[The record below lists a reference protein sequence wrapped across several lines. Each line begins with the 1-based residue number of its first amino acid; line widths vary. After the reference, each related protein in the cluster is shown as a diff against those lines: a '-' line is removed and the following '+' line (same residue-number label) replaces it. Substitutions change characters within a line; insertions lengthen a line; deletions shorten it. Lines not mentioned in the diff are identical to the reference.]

1 MNIVKVII
9 RPATDLSSS
18 ILKVTLGHPVV
29 ILMSSSR
36 HKKAVFC
43 GSLFDLWSKISNDNL
58 LNFLLETMT
67 NKREE
72 KIGEHWVPGMTHLK
86 QAEKR
91 TKRWSRVSSSAQVGC
106 GLAAVYL
113 DTRTF
118 ASNRT
123 TNPKTSMCLRIS
135 STF

>member
-18 ILKVTLGHPVV
+18 ILKVTLEHPVV
-29 ILMSSSR
+29 ILMSGTR

-58 LNFLLETMT
+58 SNFLLETMT

-91 TKRWSRVSSSAQVGC
+91 TKKVESS
-106 GLAAVYL
+106 
-113 DTRTF
+113 F
-118 ASNRT
+118 
-123 TNPKTSMCLRIS
+123 
-135 STF
+135 

>member
-1 MNIVKVII
+1 MGS
-9 RPATDLSSS
+9 T
-18 ILKVTLGHPVV
+18 
-29 ILMSSSR
+29 R

-58 LNFLLETMT
+58 SNFLLETMT

-91 TKRWSRVSSSAQVGC
+91 TKKVESS
-106 GLAAVYL
+106 
-113 DTRTF
+113 F
-118 ASNRT
+118 
-123 TNPKTSMCLRIS
+123 
-135 STF
+135 

>member
-9 RPATDLSSS
+9 GPTTDLSSS

-29 ILMSSSR
+29 ILMSSTR

-43 GSLFDLWSKISNDNL
+43 GSLFDLWSKISN
-58 LNFLLETMT
+58 FRLETMT

-86 QAEKR
+86 QAEKGQ
-91 TKRWSRVSSSAQVGC
+91 KRWSRVSSSAHVGC

>member
-9 RPATDLSSS
+9 GPATDLCSS

-29 ILMSSSR
+29 ILMSSTR

-43 GSLFDLWSKISNDNL
+43 GSLFDLWSKISN
-58 LNFLLETMT
+58 FRLETMT

-91 TKRWSRVSSSAQVGC
+91 TKKVESS
-106 GLAAVYL
+106 
-113 DTRTF
+113 F
-118 ASNRT
+118 
-123 TNPKTSMCLRIS
+123 
-135 STF
+135 